1 MINRASWLVVFSP
14 RSSWRHPDSGGW
26 RECMSY
32 SDMPVWPGHGQ
43 YGDGQILG
51 AGFRQARQEVRHFQG
66 ERSVGSYLL
75 GHYKMDRTFYSLFVV
90 ICHSCFAAIASPE
103 SRPESE
109 ATVECAIHF
118 VMAQQIRTDAAV
130 TFSPL
135 DRRSESCV
143 FFVGRWMQLSS
154 LPNWKT
160 CNCDYSAL

>member
-1 MINRASWLVVFSP
+1 
-14 RSSWRHPDSGGW
+14 
-26 RECMSY
+26 
-32 SDMPVWPGHGQ
+32 MPVWPGHGQ

-130 TFSPL
+130 TL
-135 DRRSESCV
+135 VTTYR
-143 FFVGRWMQLSS
+143 
-154 LPNWKT
+154 
-160 CNCDYSAL
+160 

>member
-1 MINRASWLVVFSP
+1 
-14 RSSWRHPDSGGW
+14 
-26 RECMSY
+26 MSY

-103 SRPESE
+103 STPESE
-109 ATVECAIHF
+109 ATVECAIHC
-118 VMAQQIRTDAAV
+118 VMANSNRLCGHLAYNTIWTRNLHQYQPESTSLVGLSWPAA
-130 TFSPL
+130 T
-135 DRRSESCV
+135 
-143 FFVGRWMQLSS
+143 
-154 LPNWKT
+154 
-160 CNCDYSAL
+160 